1 MENIIMAVFPV
12 ESEAYQAF
20 SELKRDSFGSSFLVG
35 QAALVKKE
43 GASLR
48 VCESFDS
55 GLETADDTWSGTL
68 IGSIVGILGGP
79 IGVLLGAGI
88 GGLTG
93 AAIDAADIS
102 RNGSL
107 LEKAAANLSDGT
119 VAILALTQEDGTMA
133 MDSKFMKYNADIQR
147 FDAAE
152 VQAELDAARKAQRE
166 MEKQT
171 RAALRQEKAEA
182 GKAKY
187 AEIKTKLS
195 GDFEALKS
203 KVGKK

>member
-147 FDAAE
+147 YDAAE

-182 GKAKY
+182 GKARY

-195 GDFEALKS
+195 GNFEALKS

>member
-79 IGVLLGAGI
+79 IGELLGAGI

-147 FDAAE
+147 YDAAE

>member
-1 MENIIMAVFPV
+1 MADLSVKG
-12 ESEAYQAF
+12 
-20 SELKRDSFGSSFLVG
+20 LKKSFGDHVVLKGV
-35 QAALVKKE
+35 
-43 GASLR
+43 
-48 VCESFDS
+48 SFDVKS
-55 GLETADDTWSGTL
+55 GDFLSLLGPSGCGKTTILRIICGLETADDTWSGTL

-147 FDAAE
+147 YDAAE